1 AEAEEATRRQAEAEE
16 ATRRQAEAEEATR
29 ATVTSAR
36 KARRLAKAAARRR
49 AGREREADLLDGQR
63 ERGAGPAPSPDE
75 DGLESSSAEGEVV
88 LADAPD
94 LSPRG
99 PAEGPV
105 DRAPE
110 ETAVPGTPSEG
121 VGYPESERPTTGR
134 DNGDVGGHGGAVPDD
149 VTGRQAEADA
159 SERANG
165 DAEKGNRS
173 PLTERNGPHQVAA
186 ARTVLEEQ
194 TPDPA
199 GQDAADG
206 VTTEVDR
213 QGLVE
218 AATSTGPGSASLD
231 TGTSDVVTSDVGESD
246 GGASGDGLA
255 AEVSDAPA
263 EPTRARTRKARR
275 LAKAAARREA
285 ASEHDDLATKQGGRR
300 KRKFRDAPSVDQD
313 GPEPP
318 TGGDVTVAGVA
329 PALSEER
336 PAEGP
341 LDPTPEDTQVAT
353 TLAGN
358 ADALEADQPATSGVQ
373 GDVVGQG
380 DTTSE
385 AVPTAGRLEAEDD
398 SGEEAPASTP
408 VDTDAR
414 RVLPEPAVRPDE
426 GDTPPPDPVP
436 GTSKVSKD
444 LADAADAEQT
454 EGPSRRRTRSSRRTH
469 RRGRRI
475 VATGALVVGVV
486 AAVTL
491 GWALLQNPAEITLE
505 TTASGVESLLI
516 ADGSTDLAGL
526 QGAAAHLGRPDAV
539 ARVGPSTY
547 LLSVPVTVAR
557 SGSLGISDV
566 RLRLLSGAGGFV
578 GVEAH
583 GGTIKIDGST
593 ITSWDP
599 TTASA
604 DADIA
609 DGRSYVLARDGAR
622 LDVTASVAEMLGYDA
637 ADRVGI
643 SWRSP
648 ASGGRIDDSRFI
660 ANFHGASLSRV
671 TPMEITNSMFER
683 STVHGLDSHT
693 SRDLVISSNV
703 FRDNGG
709 SGASLA
715 LGSTGATVTGNEAY
729 GNGAHGIAVVSGSDR
744 AVVEGNRAHDNG
756 GAGISVGGSSGV
768 TVHGNDVWSNTTGIT
783 VHDGARQALIAAN
796 RVSSNRVDGVLVSSE
811 GSEATIRDNRVDHN
825 RRAGV
830 WISDGQVAVGPANTI
845 SKNEA
850 AVRLAD
856 ELPQVQ
862 IFDNLLEDNFKD
874 GVNMGTVTGVG
885 ITGNRILDNDAAFSV
900 RTAGD
905 AAPYLGS
912 NTIAGNRLGPERVRD
927 PQPVP

>member
-1 AEAEEATRRQAEAEE
+1 MP
-16 ATRRQAEAEEATR
+16 
-29 ATVTSAR
+29 TVTSSR

-49 AGREREADLLDGQR
+49 AGLEREGDLLDGQT
-63 ERGAGPAPSPDE
+63 ERRSGPAPSPDQ
-75 DGLESSSAEGEVV
+75 DGPESSSGEGEVA

-94 LSPRG
+94 PSPRR

-105 DRAPE
+105 DQAPE
-110 ETAVPGTPSEG
+110 ETAVPGTPSKD
-121 VGYPESERPTTGR
+121 VGYPESEPPTTGR
-134 DNGDVGGHGGAVPDD
+134 DEGDLGGHGGGAVLDD
-149 VTGRQAEADA
+149 VLGRQAEAGA

-165 DAEKGNRS
+165 DAEKGDLP
-173 PLTERNGPHQVAA
+173 PLGERNGPDQVAA
-186 ARTVLEEQ
+186 AHIVLEEQ

-199 GQDAADG
+199 DQDAADG

-213 QGLVE
+213 QGPVE
-218 AATSTGPGSASLD
+218 AATSTGPGSPSLD
-231 TGTSDVVTSDVGESD
+231 TGAGDVVTSDVGESD

-285 ASEHDDLATKQGGRR
+285 ASEHDDLATKQGRRR

-313 GPEPP
+313 GPESSS
-318 TGGDVTVAGVA
+318 TGGDVTLAGVA
-329 PALSEER
+329 PAPSEER

-341 LDPTPEDTQVAT
+341 LDPTPEDTQAAT

-358 ADALEADQPATSGVQ
+358 ADALEADQPATGGVQ

-380 DTTSE
+380 DTTSQ
-385 AVPTAGRLEAEDD
+385 AAPRAGRLEAEDD
-398 SGEEAPASTP
+398 SGEEAAASTP

-414 RVLPEPAVRPDE
+414 LVLAEPAVRPDE
-426 GDTPPPDPVP
+426 PDRPPPDPAP
-436 GTSKVSKD
+436 GTGEEESKD

-454 EGPSRRRTRSSRRTH
+454 EGPSRPRSRSSRRTH

-505 TTASGVESLLI
+505 TSASGVESLLI

-557 SGSLGISDV
+557 SGSLWISDV
-566 RLRLLSGAGGFV
+566 QLRLLSGAVGFV

-604 DADIA
+604 DANIA

-648 ASGGRIDDSRFI
+648 GSGGRIDDSRFI
-660 ANFHGASLSRV
+660 ANFHGASLSSV

-683 STVHGLDSHT
+683 STVHGLASHT

-709 SGASLA
+709 SGAILTV
-715 LGSTGATVTGNEAY
+715 GSTGATVTGNEAY
-729 GNGAHGIAVVSGSDR
+729 GNGAHGIAVVSGSDG

-756 GAGISVGGSSGV
+756 GAGISVGGSSSV
-768 TVHGNDVWSNTTGIT
+768 TVRGNDVWSNTTGIT
-783 VHDGARQALIAAN
+783 VHDGARQALIVAN

-874 GVNMGTVTGVG
+874 GVNLGTITGVG

-912 NTIAGNRLGPERVRD
+912 NTIAGNRLGPERVRG
-927 PQPVP
+927 PEPVP